1 MAVRIRLRR
10 IGKRKQPQYRL
21 VAAEAAHPRD
31 GRFIEV
37 LGHYNPRVDPPA
49 VSVNGERALYWLQH
63 GAQPTDT
70 AKSLLVRTGVWEQFT
85 GEPTPAARAPRAPG
99 AAVEA
104 APKVAEDAAVEAPVA
119 AAPEVVEEA
128 APEAAE
134 EAAEEAAPEVVEE
147 AAPEAAEEAAEA
159 VGGEAVPEAETSAE
173 PETADAPEGEEP
185 AASSG
190 EAEAQAEGGDKETQ
204 QG

>member
-37 LGHYNPRVDPPA
+37 LGQYNPRVDPPA
-49 VSVNGERALYWLQH
+49 VSVNAERALYWLQH

-85 GEPTPAARAPRAPG
+85 GEPTPAPRTPEAP
-99 AAVEA
+99 V
-104 APKVAEDAAVEAPVA
+104 DAAVEAPVEVA
-119 AAPEVVEEA
+119 VEAPV
-128 APEAAE
+128 
-134 EAAEEAAPEVVEE
+134 EAAPEVAED
-147 AAPEAAEEAAEA
+147 AAEDAPVDA
-159 VGGEAVPEAETSAE
+159 VAEAETSAE
-173 PETADAPEGEEP
+173 PETAGAPEGEGPETG
-185 AASSG
+185 SG
-190 EAEAQAEGGDKETQ
+190 EAEAQAEGGAEERQ
-204 QG
+204 QEQ

>member
-10 IGKRKQPQYRL
+10 IGKKKQPQYRL

-85 GEPTPAARAPRAPG
+85 GEPTPAPRTPE

-104 APKVAEDAAVEAPVA
+104 PVEAPVEAAVEAPVA
-119 AAPEVVEEA
+119 ASV
-128 APEAAE
+128 
-134 EAAEEAAPEVVEE
+134 EAAPEVAEK
-147 AAPEAAEEAAEA
+147 AAEDAPVEA
-159 VGGEAVPEAETSAE
+159 VAEAETSAE
-173 PETADAPEGEEP
+173 PETGGAPEGEEP
-185 AASSG
+185 EAGPG
-190 EAEAQAEGGDKETQ
+190 EAEAQAEGGAEERQ
-204 QG
+204 QEQ

>member
-70 AKSLLVRTGVWEQFT
+70 AKSLLVKTGVWEQFT
-85 GEPTPAARAPRAPG
+85 GEPTPAPRAPRAPG

-134 EAAEEAAPEVVEE
+134 EAAEEAAPEV
-147 AAPEAAEEAAEA
+147 AEEAAEA

-185 AASSG
+185 AAASG

>member
-70 AKSLLVRTGVWEQFT
+70 AKSLLVKTGVWEQFT

-128 APEAAE
+128 A
-134 EAAEEAAPEVVEE
+134 EEAAPEV
-147 AAPEAAEEAAEA
+147 AEEAAEA

>member
-1 MAVRIRLRR
+1 VAVRIRLRR
-10 IGKRKQPQYRL
+10 IGKKKQPQYRL

-85 GEPTPAARAPRAPG
+85 GEPTPAPRVPEKAPAEVP
-99 AAVEA
+99 VEA
-104 APKVAEDAAVEAPVA
+104 APEVAEDAAVEAPVA
-119 AAPEVVEEA
+119 AA
-128 APEAAE
+128 
-134 EAAEEAAPEVVEE
+134 EEAAPEV
-147 AAPEAAEEAAEA
+147 AEEAAEA
-159 VGGEAVPEAETSAE
+159 AGGEAAPEPEASAE
-173 PETADAPEGEEP
+173 PETADAAEGEEP
-185 AASSG
+185 EAPAVG
-190 EAEAQAEGGDKETQ
+190 AEAQAEGGDKEAQ

>member
-10 IGKRKQPQYRL
+10 IGKKKQPQYRL

-70 AKSLLVRTGVWEQFT
+70 AKSLLVKTGVWEQFT

-119 AAPEVVEEA
+119 AAPEVAEEA
-128 APEAAE
+128 APEVAE
-134 EAAEEAAPEVVEE
+134 EAAEEAAPEV
-147 AAPEAAEEAAEA
+147 AEEAAEA
-159 VGGEAVPEAETSAE
+159 VGGETVPEAETSAE

-185 AASSG
+185 AAASG

>member
-10 IGKRKQPQYRL
+10 IGKKKQPQYRL

-85 GEPTPAARAPRAPG
+85 GEPTPAPRVPEEAPAEVP
-99 AAVEA
+99 VEA
-104 APKVAEDAAVEAPVA
+104 APEVAEDAAVEAPV
-119 AAPEVVEEA
+119 
-128 APEAAE
+128 
-134 EAAEEAAPEVVEE
+134 EAAEEAAPEV
-147 AAPEAAEEAAEA
+147 AEEAAEA
-159 VGGEAVPEAETSAE
+159 AGGEAAPEPEASAEAETAGAPEREE
-173 PETADAPEGEEP
+173 PEAP
-185 AASSG
+185 AA
-190 EAEAQAEGGDKETQ
+190 EAGSETEAQAEGRDKETQ